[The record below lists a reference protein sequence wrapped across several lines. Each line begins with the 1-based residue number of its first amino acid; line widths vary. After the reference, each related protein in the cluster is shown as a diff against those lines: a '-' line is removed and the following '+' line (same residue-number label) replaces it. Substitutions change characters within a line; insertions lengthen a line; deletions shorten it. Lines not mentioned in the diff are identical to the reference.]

1 MLSCFV
7 SRVNDYINSG
17 LEKNLVDPDGG
28 LNIKKKRLK
37 LGLEREVESVINV
50 EFPSEG
56 FQVGVSCLPKIGYS
70 QIWKYLIEEVEF
82 KKQLSVEKPIVK
94 GYNFFKS
101 GKVLGLYSKTDN
113 GVFYV
118 KSQVMPSYSTSGPV
132 YAVKVILSGSAEIKK
147 AYCPCP
153 AGSDGRCNHLAATL
167 FAIED
172 LFTKAT
178 NSAENN
184 DVPCTSKPCTW
195 NVPKKRK
202 LEATTIQSVKFEKHI
217 LGKEKRERKASIE
230 VTGKS
235 EYHQQT
241 KDDSEQLLRNVR
253 EVEQKTGKKIGLSFI
268 IPHEVP
274 KVVKTVDNGH
284 SKNNCWDITSPV
296 KNGPL
301 SMNEIKEKAVRSLER
316 LNESGKRKIEIEKET
331 KEQHKTR
338 LWFDVRR
345 SRITASKSKRCLIKP
360 TTSPTK
366 VICEVLQYNKTVQ
379 TKAMQDGI
387 ESEGHIIKEF
397 ERKYDLKVV
406 ASGFVVSESHPFLG
420 ASPDG
425 IIDKETIVEVKKI
438 HLKDGESHKAAMCRL
453 GIYKQNGSELQINKN
468 HAYYHQIQQ
477 QMFCTQSN
485 TCYFIVSSD
494 SKTHTDTIG
503 FDSSFWNQV
512 LPKLEDFY
520 FEHIFPELIYPRI
533 YCKEE
538 RWNKTLPFPR
548 LE

>member
-1 MLSCFV
+1 MSADVKEAVVKCEVCAEFQSVNECQPMLSHPISNIPWSRLSADHFTLRSKQYIVLVDHHSDYIEV
-7 SRVNDYINSG
+7 SGPLKETTSSVIIKFMKQQFTRHGIKDVLVTDHGPQYVSKEFQEFSKESEFIHVSSSPNSAKSNGKAESAVKIVKKLFKKASRADQDPWLALLDYRNTPTTGMDTSPVQRLMSRRTKTRLPTATALLQPEVHTSVADRLRHKRQLAKTYHDRKAKELPDLEIGQGVRVAPYLQHKTWQTGVCVDKLSDRSYLLQCQDKVLRQVPVSGKRHELIKRVNDYINSG

-37 LGLEREVESVINV
+37 LGLEREVEPVINV

-113 GVFYV
+113 VVFYV

-178 NSAENN
+178 NSAESS
-184 DVPCTSKPCTW
+184 DVRCTSKPCTW

-253 EVEQKTGKKIGLSFI
+253 EVEQKTGKKL
-268 IPHEVP
+268 
-274 KVVKTVDNGH
+274 D
-284 SKNNCWDITSPV
+284 
-296 KNGPL
+296 
-301 SMNEIKEKAVRSLER
+301 
-316 LNESGKRKIEIEKET
+316 
-331 KEQHKTR
+331 
-338 LWFDVRR
+338 
-345 SRITASKSKRCLIKP
+345 
-360 TTSPTK
+360 
-366 VICEVLQYNKTVQ
+366 
-379 TKAMQDGI
+379 
-387 ESEGHIIKEF
+387 
-397 ERKYDLKVV
+397 
-406 ASGFVVSESHPFLG
+406 
-420 ASPDG
+420 
-425 IIDKETIVEVKKI
+425 
-438 HLKDGESHKAAMCRL
+438 
-453 GIYKQNGSELQINKN
+453 
-468 HAYYHQIQQ
+468 
-477 QMFCTQSN
+477 
-485 TCYFIVSSD
+485 
-494 SKTHTDTIG
+494 
-503 FDSSFWNQV
+503 
-512 LPKLEDFY
+512 
-520 FEHIFPELIYPRI
+520 
-533 YCKEE
+533 
-538 RWNKTLPFPR
+538 
-548 LE
+548 